1 LWFSG
6 SCLLGGRQAQVA
18 KATKK
23 RVDAA
28 LASPEGQAAQAW
40 GKATAARVML
50 VGQEAA
56 KVTANRILWAMADQ
70 SNWLPAPATI
80 NFESGLLL
88 VYRETNNI
96 HSFVPVFT
104 KAHQFLGTFTNDHAE
119 GDAYLDDDD
128 DVEMQDGEG
137 VSGKDERGNR
147 KRRRDVGAE
156 KCANACWMMTRR
168 AIEACAGFRLSGGA
182 LIDDASRASCP
193 ICRSFVWYETQHS
206 NAKLAG
212 KCFAITS
219 KSWAPAYEPHVTSG
233 VFQASSPPSPL

>member
-1 LWFSG
+1 M
-6 SCLLGGRQAQVA
+6 QVA

-23 RVDAA
+23 KVDAA

-40 GKATAARVML
+40 GKATAARVLL

-56 KVTANRILWAMADQ
+56 KVTANRILWAMADH
-70 SNWLPAPATI
+70 SNWLPPPATT

-96 HSFVPVFT
+96 HSFVPIFT
-104 KAHQFLGTFTNDHAE
+104 KAHQFLGTFTNDRAEDDAVVHGDEDAE
-119 GDAYLDDDD
+119 GRDDN
-128 DVEMQDGEG
+128 
-137 VSGKDERGNR
+137 SKDERDNP

-156 KCANACWMMTRR
+156 KCANACWMMTTR
-168 AIEACAGFRLSGGA
+168 AIEACAGFRFSGGA

-193 ICRSFVWYETQHS
+193 ICRSFVWYETLHS

-212 KCFAITS
+212 KCFAITAQ
-219 KSWAPAYEPHVTSG
+219 SWAPAYEPHVTSG
-233 VFQASSPPSPL
+233 VFQASLPPSP